1 MEPVYRLVEELGR
14 LPVRKNMRWRV
25 EGLER
30 VPARGPVLLASNHI
44 SYFDP
49 VAIGYLT
56 LVAGRRVRFLAK
68 AELFEKRFLAPVL
81 RRMGQIPIERGT
93 GDAVALE
100 RATTVLRS
108 GECVHVFPEGTISRE
123 FDPLA
128 GKTGLA
134 RLAKAAGVDVLP
146 VGLWGTHRVIPPGDE
161 KPERWR
167 TPITI
172 VVGEAI
178 PIGPDANPREAT
190 DRIMAGICAAVVEA
204 RRLYPPPPGG
214 GNDAWWVRS
223 PETARLR
230 SCRGRVAQAQLDAEY
245 PPGARGCP
253 PDSGGVSR
261 LGQQR

>member
-1 MEPVYRLVEELGR
+1 MEPVYRLAEELGR

-25 EGLER
+25 EGVER
-30 VPARGPVLLASNHI
+30 VPASGPVLLASNHI

-56 LVAGRRVRFLAK
+56 LTAGRRVRFLAK
-68 AELFEKRFLAPVL
+68 AELFEKRFMAAVL
-81 RRMGQIPIERGT
+81 RRMGQIPIERGR
-93 GDAVALE
+93 GDSGALD
-100 RATTVLRS
+100 RATAALRA

-123 FDPLA
+123 FEPMA

-172 VVGEAI
+172 VVGEPI
-178 PIGPDANPREAT
+178 PVGSDANPRETT
-190 DRIMAGICAAVVEA
+190 DRIMAGICSAVAEA
-204 RRLYPPPPGG
+204 RRLYPPAPDGLS
-214 GNDAWWVRS
+214 DAWWVRG

-230 SCRGRVAQAQLDAEY
+230 SCRGKVAQAQLDARYE
-245 PPGARGCP
+245 
-253 PDSGGVSR
+253 
-261 LGQQR
+261 GQQS